1 MTISEPLSLPA
12 APGFSRSSFRMRNI
26 IGASVSQFTGQEQFY
41 KHAGEWWEA
50 DLQLPPMKGARA
62 AEWEVFLASL
72 QGRRRCFLLGDPD
85 RATPRGAIGGLP
97 VADSAGSPSVNLAR
111 SETLY
116 IRNATP
122 NVTNWLRAA
131 DYLQLGTGTSSRLHK
146 ALQDVS
152 TDGSG
157 NAAIPLWP
165 ALYSNIA
172 DGATVTVTN
181 AKGAFRLTS
190 NDIGWQSDA
199 AKIYGFAF
207 SVRSDI

>member
-1 MTISEPLSLPA
+1 MTITEPLSLPS

-26 IGASVSQFTGQEQFY
+26 VAGSMSQFTGEEQFY

-62 AEWEVFLASL
+62 AEWEAFLASL

-85 RATPRGAIGGLP
+85 RATPRGAIGGSP

-111 SETLY
+111 TETLY
-116 IRNATP
+116 IRGADA
-122 NVTNWLRAA
+122 NVSNWLRAA
-131 DYLQLGTGTSSRLHK
+131 DYIQLGTGTSSRLHK
-146 ALQDVS
+146 VLQDVS
-152 TDGSG
+152 TDSSG
-157 NAAIPLWP
+157 YATIPIWP
-165 ALYSNIA
+165 GLYSDIA

-181 AKGAFRLTS
+181 AKGAFRLAT
-190 NDIGWQSDA
+190 NDAGWQSDA